1 MLIECRQ
8 RRDAAQNK
16 RVGRK
21 DLDLGSKSKV
31 YGKRYWFRPQADI
44 LPNGGDPLAHVCVVD
59 DPRAIERYLSIPEGY
74 NEYGKPPR
82 LPVEGASFATGGQ
95 PEVKTVLLDEGDNL
109 GKRDSEPFTSDP
121 LKRARELQAEWVQNM
136 LDKSVHDIVKQVPGL
151 ENSEVALLMTAET
164 KGQQRSELLQAL
176 SPVVEVSG
184 ENLEIKME

>member
-8 RRDAAQNK
+8 RRDAATNK

-21 DLDLGSKSKV
+21 DLDEGSKSKV
-31 YGKRYWFRPQADI
+31 FGKRYWFRPQADI

-82 LPVEGASFATGGQ
+82 LPAEGESFAVGGQ
-95 PEVKTVLLDEGDNL
+95 PEVKTELLDEGDDL

-121 LKRARELQAEWVQNM
+121 LVRARELQAEWVQDM
-136 LDKSVHDIVKQVPGL
+136 LDKSAHDIVKQVPGL
-151 ENSEVALLMTAET
+151 TNSEVALLLAGET
-164 KGQQRSELLQAL
+164 VGQQRSELLDAL
-176 SPVVEVSG
+176 VPVTEQTG
-184 ENLEIKME
+184 ENLEIQME